1 MPPSLAPTTLPTNNH
16 CHHLLLATAASTAIT
31 RLAAQRTLPTG
42 LRHHCRWTTH
52 ALSVDTP
59 IVPSTI
65 AMRAPAGEGGFHP
78 SSFDCGATSLVYL
91 DTIPENLLE
100 RNSDFFFS
108 LPQLA
113 RIFLLP
119 CHCITRHS
127 CATTLSSSIRS
138 YNFFSVTISGY
149 IILFLG
155 IYS

>member
-91 DTIPENLLE
+91 DTIPENFLE
-100 RNSDFFFS
+100 RNSDFFF
-108 LPQLA
+108 
-113 RIFLLP
+113 
-119 CHCITRHS
+119 
-127 CATTLSSSIRS
+127 LSSSTCS
-138 YNFFSVTISGY
+138 YIPPSMPLHHSALMRNHT
-149 IILFLG
+149 LFLNSF
-155 IYS
+155 IQFFLRYN

>member
-31 RLAAQRTLPTG
+31 RLAAQRTLPIG

-91 DTIPENLLE
+91 DTIPENFLE
-100 RNSDFFFS
+100 RNSDFFF
-108 LPQLA
+108 
-113 RIFLLP
+113 
-119 CHCITRHS
+119 
-127 CATTLSSSIRS
+127 LSSSTCS
-138 YNFFSVTISGY
+138 YIPPSMPLHHSALMRNHT
-149 IILFLG
+149 LFLNSF
-155 IYS
+155 IQFFLRYN